1 MQVPVTV
8 KLSVVK
14 PLVVEEVGAQ
24 GSAARAFGIEE
35 IVGSADPTRIKIR
48 VRETFVRHTRK
59 SPRITR
65 RECQQDL
72 KTTIQVEIFNDLYL
86 GYIEFDSKIAL

>member
-1 MQVPVTV
+1 MNVQVPVTV

-14 PLVVEEVGAQ
+14 PLDVEEVGAQ

-48 VRETFVRHTRK
+48 VREMFVRHMRK
-59 SPRITR
+59 NSRITR

-72 KTTIQVEIFNDLYL
+72 KTTIQVEIFDDPYL
-86 GYIEFDSKIAL
+86 GYIEFSR